1 MRQLPRPGSSP
12 AAVGPAAAAGGD
24 PTHAVGLGRPASS
37 AQGRE
42 RRSRWVLT
50 AVAMAALAC
59 LLIGLGAVL
68 NAGPGGERRTV
79 APPVRGGATA
89 QLSLTGSSASSIDA
103 LTSRLQSHLR
113 AQPKDARSW
122 AVLGAAY
129 VEQARVS
136 GDASFYPKA
145 EGALDRSLGI
155 SPTNNDSALAGLG
168 ALAAGRH
175 DFSRARQYAEQA
187 IAVNPESAA
196 AYGVLSDALTELSRY
211 DEGRAAAG
219 RMDDLQ
225 PSLASAARLAYHVEL
240 RADTAAATRLLSAAR
255 AQSESAG
262 EVAFVDEQ
270 LGNLAWSTGHLDA
283 ANRNYRAAL
292 AAAPQH
298 APAMF
303 GLARVRAA
311 RGDVEEAQRLAAQAI
326 ARRPQL
332 EYIAWYGELL
342 DHAGRRDQAR
352 NEYALARATIDLQ
365 RAQGVDV
372 DLEAA
377 LFEAD
382 HGDATTALRLARA
395 AYDRRPS
402 VYAADA
408 FAWTLHVA
416 GHDRAA
422 LEYAGR
428 ALRLGTRNALVSYH
442 KGAIELALGK
452 RTAARAD
459 LGRALALNP
468 YFSPI
473 HAGAARTALDSLG
486 GAR

>member
-12 AAVGPAAAAGGD
+12 AAVGTAAAGGH
-24 PTHAVGLGRPASS
+24 PAHAVSLGKPASS
-37 AQGRE
+37 AQGSE
-42 RRSRWVLT
+42 RRSRWALT
-50 AVAMAALAC
+50 AAAVAALAC
-59 LLIGLGAVL
+59 LLIGLGAVMS
-68 NAGPGGERRTV
+68 AGPGGERRTV

-89 QLSLTGSSASSIDA
+89 PLSLTGSSASSIDA

-175 DFSRARQYAEQA
+175 DFSLARKYAEEA

-196 AYGVLSDALTELSRY
+196 AHGVLSDALTELGRF
-211 DEGRAAAG
+211 DEGRAAAQ
-219 RMDDLQ
+219 RMDDLE
-225 PSLASAARLAYHVEL
+225 PSLASAARLAYHAEL
-240 RADTAAATRLLSAAR
+240 RGDIPAATRLLSAAR
-255 AQSESAG
+255 AQSENAG

-270 LGNLAWSTGHLDA
+270 LGNLAWSTGRVGD

-292 AAAPQH
+292 AAEPQH

-311 RGDVEEAQRLAAQAI
+311 RGDLEEAQRLAAQAI

-332 EYIAWYGELL
+332 DYIAWYGELL
-342 DHAGRRDQAR
+342 DHAGRHDQAR

-382 HGDATTALRLARA
+382 HGDATTALRLGRA

-416 GHDRAA
+416 GHNRAA

-428 ALRLGTRNALVSYH
+428 ALRLGTRNALFSYH

-459 LGRALALNP
+459 LGRALALNS

-486 GAR
+486 GVR

>member
-12 AAVGPAAAAGGD
+12 AAVGPAAAAGGH
-24 PTHAVGLGRPASS
+24 PTHTVGLRRPASS
-37 AQGRE
+37 AQGSE
-42 RRSRWVLT
+42 RRSRWVLAA
-50 AVAMAALAC
+50 AVAALAF

-89 QLSLTGSSASSIDA
+89 PLSLTGSSASSIDA

-113 AQPKDARSW
+113 AQPRDARSW

-145 EGALDRSLGI
+145 DGALDRSLGI
-155 SPTNNDSALAGLG
+155 APTNNDSALAGLG

-175 DFSRARQYAEQA
+175 DFSRALQYAKQA

-196 AYGVLSDALTELSRY
+196 AYGVLSDALTELGRY
-211 DEGRAAAG
+211 DEGRAAAR

-225 PSLASAARLAYHVEL
+225 PSLASAARLAYHAEL

-255 AQSESAG
+255 AQSESAS

-270 LGNLAWSTGHLDA
+270 LGNLAWSTGHLD

-342 DHAGRRDQAR
+342 DRAGRRDQAR
-352 NEYALARATIDLQ
+352 NEYALGRATINLQ

-382 HGDATTALRLARA
+382 HGDATAAVRLARA

-428 ALRLGTRNALVSYH
+428 ALWLGTRNALFSYH

-452 RTAARAD
+452 RAAARAD